1 MINFCMP
8 TYGRVQS
15 IAELIDLAKLVS
27 VLAFRQES
35 ADNCRVPS
43 MCRDIG
49 ASARH
54 SLHAGYV

>member
-1 MINFCMP
+1 MP